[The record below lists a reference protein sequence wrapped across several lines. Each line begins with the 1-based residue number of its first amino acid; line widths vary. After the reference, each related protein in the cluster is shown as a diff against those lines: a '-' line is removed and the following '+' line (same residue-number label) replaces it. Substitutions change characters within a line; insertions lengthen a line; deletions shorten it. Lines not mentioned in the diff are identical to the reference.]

1 MATQQYALPVH
12 ERRNAKTW
20 YIDARA
26 IGLSSKYTPPG
37 QKLYSRDEAG
47 AAANHLWSDHNRGLV
62 VKADPVTIGQEA
74 ADDFLAFVKGRAE
87 VGEIQ
92 STTHAETAHNLA
104 IGLAIKIDGKPIAKH
119 DLGKLINRVTFERVR
134 LAILRAVQTE
144 GKSASTQ
151 QHRVKA
157 LKQFFNYCWGKGWVT
172 LNPMDK
178 MELTGTSAR
187 QNRAP
192 RIQTETIRRL
202 MRDGLVGETLVSRAM
217 VAVALATGM
226 RQGELRG
233 LQWQD
238 IDFDAEE
245 VCIERAVKKDGK
257 IGPPKTK
264 AGFRTIDI
272 EPNALQLVRE
282 WRLQSRHSRPTDFVF
297 ATAAGFPKQYKTL
310 SALMDRASD
319 RAGVERMLWGDMRH
333 FFASTQL
340 SKLGEDWPEVSR
352 QMGHE
357 DEAFTMRQYGH
368 YVRNA
373 AKKAKVKNNMAEA
386 IWGK

>member
-192 RIQTETIRRL
+192 RIQTETIRCL

-282 WRLQSRHSRPTDFVF
+282 WKLQSRHSRPTDFVF

-319 RAGVERMLWGDMRH
+319 RAGIERMLWGDMRH

-368 YVRNA
+368 YVKNA
-373 AKKAKVKNNMAEA
+373 EKKAKVKNNMAEA

>member
-1 MATQQYALPVH
+1 MAKTKWLLPV
-12 ERRNAKTW
+12 RQRKDAGTW
-20 YIDARA
+20 FIDARK
-26 IGLSSKYTPPG
+26 IGLSQKYVPEGMQFWTE
-37 QKLYSRDEAG
+37 DEAG
-47 AAANHLWSDHNRGLV
+47 QAANHLWSDHNRGLV

-92 STTHAETAHNLA
+92 STTFGETERNLA
-104 IGLAIKIDGKPIAKH
+104 FGLAIKIDNKPIAKH
-119 DLGKLINRVTFERVR
+119 DLGKLITRETFERVR
-134 LAILRAVQTE
+134 LAILKAVRDE

-157 LKQFFNYCWGKGWVT
+157 LKHFFNYCWGKGWIT
-172 LNPMDK
+172 RNPMDK
-178 MELTGTSAR
+178 IRLTRFGESSD
-187 QNRAP
+187 RAP
-192 RIQTETIRRL
+192 RIQAETIQRL
-202 MRDGLVGETLVSRAM
+202 VRDGLVGETLVSRAM

-245 VCIERAVKKDGK
+245 VRIDRAVKKDGK

-264 AGFRTIDI
+264 AGYRTIDI

-282 WRLQSRHSRPTDFVF
+282 WKMQSPHSLPTDFVF
-297 ATAAGFPKQYKTL
+297 ATAAGLPKAYKTL
-310 SALMDRASD
+310 RALMDRICK
-319 RAGVERMLWGDMRH
+319 RAGVQRTLWGDMRH

-368 YVRNA
+368 YVKNA
-373 AKKAKVKNNMAEA
+373 EKKAKVKNNMAEA

>member
-272 EPNALQLVRE
+272 EPNALQLARE

-310 SALMDRASD
+310 SRLMDRASD
-319 RAGVERMLWGDMRH
+319 RAGIERMLWGDMRH

-368 YVRNA
+368 YVKNA

>member
-1 MATQQYALPVH
+1 M
-12 ERRNAKTW
+12 
-20 YIDARA
+20 
-26 IGLSSKYTPPG
+26 
-37 QKLYSRDEAG
+37 
-47 AAANHLWSDHNRGLV
+47 
-62 VKADPVTIGQEA
+62 
-74 ADDFLAFVKGRAE
+74 
-87 VGEIQ
+87 GEIQ
-92 STTHAETAHNLA
+92 STTFGETERNLA
-104 IGLAIKIDGKPIAKH
+104 FGLAIKIDNKPIAKH
-119 DLGKLINRVTFERVR
+119 DLGKLITRETFERVR
-134 LAILRAVQTE
+134 LAILKAVRDE

-157 LKQFFNYCWGKGWVT
+157 LKHFFNYCWGKGWIT
-172 LNPMDK
+172 RNPMDK
-178 MELTGTSAR
+178 IRLTRFGECSD
-187 QNRAP
+187 RAP
-192 RIQTETIRRL
+192 RIQAETIQRL
-202 MRDGLVGETLVSRAM
+202 VRDGLVGETLVSRAM

-238 IDFDAEE
+238 INFDAEE
-245 VCIERAVKKDGK
+245 VRIDRAVKKDGK

-282 WRLQSRHSRPTDFVF
+282 WKMQSPHSLPTDFVF
-297 ATAAGFPKQYKTL
+297 ATAAGLPKAYKTL
-310 SALMDRASD
+310 RALMDRICK
-319 RAGVERMLWGDMRH
+319 RAGVQRTLWGDMRH

-368 YVRNA
+368 YVKNA
-373 AKKAKVKNNMAEA
+373 DKKAKVKNNMAEA

>member
-1 MATQQYALPVH
+1 M
-12 ERRNAKTW
+12 
-20 YIDARA
+20 
-26 IGLSSKYTPPG
+26 
-37 QKLYSRDEAG
+37 
-47 AAANHLWSDHNRGLV
+47 
-62 VKADPVTIGQEA
+62 
-74 ADDFLAFVKGRAE
+74 
-87 VGEIQ
+87 GEIQ

-157 LKQFFNYCWGKGWVT
+157 LKQFFNYGWVT

-192 RIQTETIRRL
+192 RIQTETIRCL

-245 VCIERAVKKDGK
+245 VRIDRAVKKDGK

-264 AGFRTIDI
+264 AGYRTIDI

-310 SALMDRASD
+310 SALMGRASD
-319 RAGVERMLWGDMRH
+319 RAGIERMLWGDMRH

-368 YVRNA
+368 YVKNA
-373 AKKAKVKNNMAEA
+373 EKKAKVKNNMAEA

>member
-1 MATQQYALPVH
+1 MAKTKWLLPV
-12 ERRNAKTW
+12 RQRKDAGTW
-20 YIDARA
+20 FIDARK
-26 IGLSSKYTPPG
+26 IGLSQKYVPEGMQFWTEE
-37 QKLYSRDEAG
+37 EAG
-47 AAANHLWSDHNRGLV
+47 ETANHLWSDHKRGLV

-245 VCIERAVKKDGK
+245 VRIERAVKKDGK

-319 RAGVERMLWGDMRH
+319 RAGIERMLWGDMRH

-368 YVRNA
+368 YVKNA
-373 AKKAKVKNNMAEA
+373 EKKAKVKNNMAEA

>member
-119 DLGKLINRVTFERVR
+119 DLGKLINRGTFERVR

-272 EPNALQLVRE
+272 EPNALQLARE

-319 RAGVERMLWGDMRH
+319 RAGIERMLWGDMRH

-368 YVRNA
+368 YVKNA
-373 AKKAKVKNNMAEA
+373 EKKAKVKNNMAEA